1 LLSFIEKRHL
11 HISDISLAQVADDYI
26 FFINNAANYPL
37 AKIADFLLVA
47 STLMLI
53 KSRAILPGLNL
64 SPEET
69 ANADDLK
76 KRLEHLKVAKEIA
89 AGLKA
94 RLRNKKIYLREAP
107 ASRQIAFSPTA
118 DISLSRFRDLMNN
131 LILALPKTE
140 TLPAAAIKKIISL
153 EEVINDLAKRIQT
166 AFKMNFRD
174 FLIDKKEKASIIVSF
189 LGMLE
194 LVKQG
199 IIDIRQDEHFTDIKM
214 ENKQIGVP
222 KY

>member
-1 LLSFIEKRHL
+1 
-11 HISDISLAQVADDYI
+11 
-26 FFINNAANYPL
+26 
-37 AKIADFLLVA
+37 
-47 STLMLI
+47 
-53 KSRAILPGLNL
+53 
-64 SPEET
+64 
-69 ANADDLK
+69 
-76 KRLEHLKVAKEIA
+76 
-89 AGLKA
+89 
-94 RLRNKKIYLREAP
+94 
-107 ASRQIAFSPTA
+107 
-118 DISLSRFRDLMNN
+118 MNN